1 MLRLLL
7 QSSKMHGLHFL
18 LLQKDSSRISAD
30 IFFDDKCIYIY
41 NYCTQI
47 LFKANEETYIKYI
60 SQALV
65 NNTKKA
71 KEIGE

>member
-30 IFFDDKCIYIY
+30 IFFDDKYIYIY
-41 NYCTQI
+41 IIYNCYTQNFFN
-47 LFKANEETYIKYI
+47 L
-60 SQALV
+60 L
-65 NNTKKA
+65 
-71 KEIGE
+71 IGN

>member
-30 IFFDDKCIYIY
+30 IFLMTNIYIY
-41 NYCTQI
+41 IIVICKIFFDRELESLY
-47 LFKANEETYIKYI
+47 
-60 SQALV
+60 SQTL
-65 NNTKKA
+65 
-71 KEIGE
+71 

>member
-1 MLRLLL
+1 MTNVY
-7 QSSKMHGLHFL
+7 
-18 LLQKDSSRISAD
+18 IY
-30 IFFDDKCIYIY
+30 YIY
-41 NYCTQI
+41 NYCTQN

-65 NNTKKA
+65 NNTEKA

>member
-30 IFFDDKCIYIY
+30 IFFDDKHIYIY
-41 NYCTQI
+41 NCYTQNFFN
-47 LFKANEETYIKYI
+47 L
-60 SQALV
+60 L
-65 NNTKKA
+65 
-71 KEIGE
+71 IGN

>member
-30 IFFDDKCIYIY
+30 IFFDDIYIYIY
-41 NYCTQI
+41 NCYTQNFFN
-47 LFKANEETYIKYI
+47 L
-60 SQALV
+60 L
-65 NNTKKA
+65 
-71 KEIGE
+71 IGN